1 MQRNDDFPLSM
12 HENVT
17 LNSPR
22 DEEYNH
28 QYQKRN
34 LQYNTPFSDLILN
47 NFCKFHLY
55 FSSFYFIYSPLKM
68 LLDSPYDSI
77 LCPTTNLLVEIED
90 NDEENEIWRSNF
102 LDLIS
107 TVITYSENL
116 ESISTELLRTEGK
129 VRELV
134 LLQKSLT
141 EELEEKEKLYQER
154 IDECEEISNQQL
166 DLIDHLIEL
175 ETDLSFNRQ
184 DVSNQRSTTTTTLS
198 TIYRWQSSEHGQEER
213 SLNSDTTV
221 NSKFLLSND
230 NKNDII
236 NTLRWQVGL
245 WIGGGVGT
253 GNIVHS
259 FESPSGNGGIE
270 LIVSGSGTIA
280 SPRHHVS
287 CIIVIM
293 YLY

>member
-1 MQRNDDFPLSM
+1 
-12 HENVT
+12 
-17 LNSPR
+17 
-22 DEEYNH
+22 
-28 QYQKRN
+28 
-34 LQYNTPFSDLILN
+34 
-47 NFCKFHLY
+47 
-55 FSSFYFIYSPLKM
+55 M

-154 IDECEEISNQQL
+154 IDECGEISNQQL

-270 LIVSGSGTIA
+270 LIVAGSGTIA

-287 CIIVIM
+287 CIIIIM